1 MGKITPPPV
10 VVHINSGEAVTTLDQ
25 LIAAQRAMADAARGI
40 TGDIKATT
48 PEKRPR
54 VCSQCGAPLHGHTCE
69 YCGTEYNDNHENRKN
84 DN

>member
-40 TGDIKATT
+40 APGQK
-48 PEKRPR
+48 PR
-54 VCSQCGAPLHGHTCE
+54 VCTQCGAPLHGHKCE
-69 YCGTEYNDNHENRKN
+69 YCGTEY
-84 DN
+84 

>member
-1 MGKITPPPV
+1 MGKLTPPTV
-10 VVHINSGEAVTTLDQ
+10 VRVSGKEAKLPLNQV
-25 LIAAQRAMADAARGI
+25 IEAMRVLGDAARGI

-54 VCSQCGAPLHGHTCE
+54 VCSQCGAPLHDGKCE